1 MNKSNEISFISV
13 KNQSQ
18 DFPKHFHET
27 FCISLIRNGI
37 EKLELD
43 DQFLYSQSNCI
54 SITNPYE
61 VHANPL
67 IDKDTA
73 VSFDT
78 IYVSQDLMSYV
89 LNGKEFEFSN
99 RQILDPIINRV
110 FDLLLYYLKF
120 NDQKQAEQHLR
131 NLALHL
137 YPHTRLSQK
146 ETPTSFHS
154 DYLSGLLTY
163 IEQHLENKIY
173 LDELAEITH
182 LSTFGF
188 AKKFKSL
195 TGMTPMS
202 YVLMKKI
209 FSAKA
214 RITSDCDLTD
224 LAYTYNFTDL
234 AHFSHSFKKY
244 VGISPKEYRSQLS
257 GKLPRLYK

>member
-1 MNKSNEISFISV
+1 MSASNEISFISV
-13 KNQSQ
+13 ENQNQ

-37 EKLELD
+37 EKMELD
-43 DQFLYSQSNCI
+43 NHFLYCQSNCI
-54 SITNPYE
+54 SITNPFE

-67 IDKDTA
+67 ADKDSR

-78 IYVSQDLMSYV
+78 IYVSADLMSHV
-89 LNGKEFEFSN
+89 LNGKEVKFPNGQIHDPVTN
-99 RQILDPIINRV
+99 RT
-110 FDLLLYYLKF
+110 FTLLLNELKST
-120 NDQKQAEQHLR
+120 NQTQSEHLLQ
-131 NLALHL
+131 NLAFQL
-137 YPHTRLSQK
+137 YPHTRPEK
-146 ETPTSFHS
+146 NETVFHS
-154 DYLSGLLTY
+154 DYLTELLIY

-173 LDELAEITH
+173 LDELAKIIH
-182 LSTFGF
+182 LNPFGF

-224 LAYTYNFTDL
+224 LAYTYNFTDM

-244 VGISPKEYRSQLS
+244 VGISPKEYRKLLN
-257 GKLPRLYK
+257 GK

>member
-1 MNKSNEISFISV
+1 MSISNEISFISV
-13 KNQSQ
+13 ENQNQ

-37 EKLELD
+37 EKMELD
-43 DQFLYSQSNCI
+43 NQLLYCQSNCI
-54 SITNPYE
+54 SITNPFE

-67 IDKDTA
+67 ADKDSR

-78 IYVSQDLMSYV
+78 IYISSDLMSHILNRNEVKFSNMQIHDPV
-89 LNGKEFEFSN
+89 LNKAFT
-99 RQILDPIINRV
+99 
-110 FDLLLYYLKF
+110 LLLDELKSA
-120 NDQKQAEQHLR
+120 NQTQSKQLLR
-131 NLALHL
+131 NLAFQL
-137 YPHTRLSQK
+137 YPHTLLTKNVTS
-146 ETPTSFHS
+146 SFHS
-154 DYLSGLLTY
+154 DYLAELITY

-173 LDELAEITH
+173 LDELAKITH
-182 LSTFGF
+182 LNPFGF

-224 LAYTYNFTDL
+224 LAYTYNFTDM

-244 VGISPKEYRSQLS
+244 VGISPKEYRDQLN